1 MQVNP
6 ALGGKWQE
14 ITTNWRQAGLHRVP
28 GHPGTQL
35 NSVSINKVPKSVCTF
50 IILLFHSQTS
60 VYTLSNPQWRD
71 GNHAAPT
78 SQTLPVRG
86 AGSVSSLVRLSYR
99 TPLPF
104 CLDWSKSGPDIPG
117 QVPALINKI
126 CTCLSTVTFHLNS
139 WVHLIL
145 IKLSLLLLNLLKKN
159 MHHWSKFH
167 SFRFNEFRW
176 WLDQNFLFEQ
186 TFWTKIY
193 WHISNSKRF
202 SVIIISQSSGGEK
215 EA

>member
-1 MQVNP
+1 MQG
-6 ALGGKWQE
+6 LGVFQSLPFK
-14 ITTNWRQAGLHRVP
+14 
-28 GHPGTQL
+28 
-35 NSVSINKVPKSVCTF
+35 
-50 IILLFHSQTS
+50 
-60 VYTLSNPQWRD
+60 PQWRH

-78 SQTLPVRG
+78 SQTLPVLW
-86 AGSVSSLVRLSYR
+86 AGNGSSLVKLSYR

-104 CLDWSKSGPDIPG
+104 CLDWSNSDPDIPG
-117 QVPALINKI
+117 QIPALINKS
-126 CTCLSTVTFHLNS
+126 CTCLSIVIYHPNS
-139 WVHLIL
+139 WVHLIF

-202 SVIIISQSSGGEK
+202 SVIII
-215 EA
+215 